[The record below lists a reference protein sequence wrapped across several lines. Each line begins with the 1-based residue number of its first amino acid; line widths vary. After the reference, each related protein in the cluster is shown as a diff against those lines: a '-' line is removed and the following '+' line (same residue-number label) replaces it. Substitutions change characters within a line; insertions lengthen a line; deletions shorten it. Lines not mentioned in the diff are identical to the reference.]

1 MVSWKTT
8 ALLRLEGE
16 VTLCEPSSFIDLG
29 QSAVS
34 KNGGVRNRAC
44 RDGALI
50 YAGRSDARWP
60 GFDQEGIVLRG
71 HGSLAIFRAV

>member
-1 MVSWKTT
+1 MASWKTT
-8 ALLRLEGE
+8 ALLRLDGE
-16 VTLCEPSSFIDLG
+16 VTLCEPSIFIDLG

-60 GFDQEGIVLRG
+60 GFDREGIVLRG
-71 HGSLAIFRAV
+71 HASLAILRTI